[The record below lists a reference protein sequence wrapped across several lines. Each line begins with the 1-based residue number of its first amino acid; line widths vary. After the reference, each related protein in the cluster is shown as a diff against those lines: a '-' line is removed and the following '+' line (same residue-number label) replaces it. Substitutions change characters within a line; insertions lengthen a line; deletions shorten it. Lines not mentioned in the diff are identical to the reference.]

1 MDNRLP
7 PMPAQPLTL
16 TEEEA
21 RTLLEICLVA
31 TVEDTPL
38 TMRVAHKLGDLCRQF
53 LRADGQPAEAAGA
66 QLAAG
71 HPHAC

>member
-1 MDNRLP
+1 
-7 PMPAQPLTL
+7 MPAHPLTL

-38 TMRVAHKLGDLCRQF
+38 TLRVAHKLGDLCRRF
-53 LRADGQPAEAAGA
+53 LRADRQPAEAAVAPLGA
-66 QLAAG
+66 D